1 MWDEEQ
7 DREGMRRQMT
17 AIFLIGGI
25 LLAWMMFFSP
35 QKPVVEP
42 ESIPQELEPV
52 SGAAR
57 ADEPTAGAVATADV
71 VDGQTLP
78 WPGLPPVPTDVFLET
93 DEIVIE
99 NDKVSM
105 VFTRIGGRL
114 KQADMLLGEE
124 GSIQLVPEAPELPD
138 TEAVYPLGLR
148 FSHSS
153 LRDELDFRRFEAEVN
168 EYGDSVLFT
177 LELPG
182 NASIRKRFTLAEDS
196 YLLDIDVEFENLEGS
211 PRALG
216 LDREPSYI
224 LNWGPGMISREEGT
238 YFKPSMLWLK
248 EDKIDHQYINKLPDA
263 GVVPEDQRILDMD
276 WMGYRSK
283 YFLAALR
290 NNSGEESVDDA
301 WYEGNQA
308 EFRFGI
314 MTPQFNIA
322 PGEVH
327 GSSYQLFLGPMQK
340 STLGNTWSGLDRS
353 LTFFDYPKLLDSFA
367 KLLLQNLN
375 WWNSFG
381 FVANYGVAIIM
392 LTLVV
397 RIVMLPL
404 TLKSMRS
411 MRAMQ
416 ALQPEMKE
424 LQELHK
430 DDQQELSK
438 AMMELYRE
446 RGANPFGG
454 CMPMLLQMPV
464 FIALYRMIWY
474 AFEIRGADFLW
485 IKDLSIPDRLYHFE
499 FLADVPL
506 LSFFEYLNILPLLMI
521 VAMVLSFKLSPTSVV
536 QNPQQKIMMT
546 IMPVFFGVIS
556 YQFSAGLNLYVLTST
571 VLGIVQQQFARM
583 GDPPKPPEKKKKKK
597 SIEDVKKDR
606 KKHFYNRAQERK
618 RQQAKADKK
627 GKKKK

>member
-7 DREGMRRQMT
+7 DREAMRRQMT
-17 AIFLIGGI
+17 AIFLIGFI
-25 LLAWMMFFSP
+25 LLAWMTFMAP
-35 QKPVVEP
+35 QRPAVEP
-42 ESIPQELEPV
+42 EVAPEVADPLQNT
-52 SGAAR
+52 AR
-57 ADEPTAGAVATADV
+57 ADAGPTETAADPAAIGAE
-71 VDGQTLP
+71 GLP
-78 WPGLPPVPTDVFLET
+78 WPGLPAIPTDVDPES
-93 DEIVIE
+93 DEVILRNE
-99 NDKVSM
+99 KTEL
-105 VFTRIGGRL
+105 VFTKIGGRL
-114 KQADMLLGEE
+114 KSATMLLGDE
-124 GSIQLVPEAPELPD
+124 GTIQLIPESPETPD
-138 TEAVYPLGLR
+138 TETVYPLGLR
-148 FSHSS
+148 FRHSS
-153 LRDELDFRRFEAEVN
+153 LRDEVDFRRFDSEVN
-168 EYGDSVLFT
+168 QFGDSVLFT

-182 NASIRKRFTLAEDS
+182 NAVIRKRFTLADNS
-196 YLLDIDVEFENLEGS
+196 YVLDIDVEYQNLEET

-216 LDREPSYI
+216 LDLEPAYT
-224 LNWGPGMISREEGT
+224 LNWGPGMIAREEGT
-238 YFKPSMLWLK
+238 YFKPSMLWLT
-248 EDKIDHQYINKLPDA
+248 EDEIEHQYVNKFPDA
-263 GVVPEDQRILDMD
+263 NETPEEDRVRNID

-290 NNSGEESVDDA
+290 NNNGDNNGGDG
-301 WYEGNQA
+301 WFHGNQGA
-308 EFRFGI
+308 FRFGLHV
-314 MTPQFNIA
+314 PQFNLA
-322 PGEVH
+322 PNEAH
-327 GSSYQLFLGPMQK
+327 ERSFQLFLGPMQK
-340 STLGNTWSGLDRS
+340 STLSDPWPGLDRS
-353 LTFFDYPKLLDSFA
+353 LTFFDYPKILDSFA

-392 LTLVV
+392 LTLIV

-424 LQELHK
+424 LQEKYK

-474 AFEIRGADFLW
+474 SFEIRGADFLW
-485 IKDLSIPDRLYHFE
+485 IDDLSIPDRLFHFT
-499 FLADVPL
+499 FLSDVPL
-506 LSFFEYLNILPLLMI
+506 LSFFEYFNILPILMI
-521 VAMVLSFKLSPTSVV
+521 FAMVLSFKLSPTSAV

-571 VLGIVQQQFARM
+571 VLGIVQQQFTRM
-583 GDPPKPPEKKKKKK
+583 GDPPKPPEKKKVKTMEEIKKN
-597 SIEDVKKDR
+597 R

-618 RQQAKADKK
+618 RQQAKA
-627 GKKKK
+627 GKKKKK